1 MHFMGY
7 RRPDSSVGIRNHVL
21 VMPTV
26 NCANQV
32 ARAVSLA
39 VKGTTW
45 FEHQH
50 GCAQLA
56 PDAAQ
61 TARALIGHGTH
72 PNVYG
77 VIVVGLGCEVVRA
90 QDVAEEIKKQC
101 PYKPVHLVIIQDGGS
116 FKAIESGSSAAHCWP
131 QCARHP
137 P

>member
-1 MHFMGY
+1 VKDVEFMGY
-7 RRPDSSVGIRNHVL
+7 RRPDGTAGIRNHVL

-26 NCANQV
+26 VCANQV
-32 ARAVSLA
+32 ARAISQN

-50 GCAQLA
+50 GCSQLA

-61 TARALIGHGTH
+61 TARALIGHGAH

-90 QDVAEEIKKQC
+90 
-101 PYKPVHLVIIQDGGS
+101 
-116 FKAIESGSSAAHCWP
+116 
-131 QCARHP
+131 
-137 P
+137 